1 MISKITLI
9 PSAGL
14 TLRCHSCSLDVD
26 GRILTVVPVEW
37 LNTGGVQIRGE
48 GERNVK
54 SEKKKSRMQMHS
66 GFLANPVSL
75 ERPEREPVIWA
86 KKKSLVAGRV
96 V

>member
-1 MISKITLI
+1 MAEHRR
-9 PSAGL
+9 SA
-14 TLRCHSCSLDVD
+14 DK
-26 GRILTVVPVEW
+26 
-37 LNTGGVQIRGE
+37 GE

-86 KKKSLVAGRV
+86 KKKSLVAETVGFEPTCLSLDKTITSC
-96 V
+96 

>member
-54 SEKKKSRMQMHS
+54 SEKNPNADAF
-66 GFLANPVSL
+66 GFF
-75 ERPEREPVIWA
+75 
-86 KKKSLVAGRV
+86 G
-96 V
+96 

>member
-1 MISKITLI
+1 M
-9 PSAGL
+9 
-14 TLRCHSCSLDVD
+14 D

-86 KKKSLVAGRV
+86 KKKSLERDMRPDSVWWRRRWDSNPRAYL
-96 V
+96 